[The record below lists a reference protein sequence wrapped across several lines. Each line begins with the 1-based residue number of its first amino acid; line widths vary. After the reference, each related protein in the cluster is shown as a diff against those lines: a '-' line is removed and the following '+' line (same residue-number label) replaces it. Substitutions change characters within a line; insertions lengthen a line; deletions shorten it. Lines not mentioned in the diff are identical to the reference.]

1 MDDIGLYVLVI
12 SMFLLGVQFGWML
25 RGEERKE
32 KRKRGE

>member
-1 MDDIGLYVLVI
+1 MNDIGLYVLVI

-25 RGEERKE
+25 RGEGCGE